1 MTDARNFVT
10 RLSTDT
16 SKFNLNGTIKELD
29 QLNKS
34 LIDNQQQ
41 QKECNKIIKSTK
53 DELEKAKKEIKDSGS
68 ATDQQREKIDKL
80 KQTLEEQKLKLAQL
94 KSEQTVIKSAIRDT
108 AKTAVS
114 SVDEVNK
121 KVEESADTWTTLKET
136 LAHVAADGVE
146 MLSSKLIEL
155 AKDIVNTGMQFESA
169 MSEVAAI
176 TGATGSELEALEETA
191 KKYGATTKFSATE
204 TAQALKYMGLAGWD
218 AKTSMEALPGILNL
232 AAASGMDLA
241 AASDMV
247 TDYLTAFGL
256 SAEKAAYM
264 ADLLTYAQ
272 SNSNTSAVQLGQAW
286 GNCAAN
292 LHAAGQDIET
302 VTAMLESMANQGL
315 KGSEAGT
322 ALAAIMRDITSNMN
336 DGKIAIGNMLISVTD
351 AYGNFRDLTD
361 IMADVEK
368 AVAGMGSAERTA
380 ALDATFTA
388 RSLKGV
394 NLILE
399 EGSEAVSGYEN
410 DLRQSMG
417 SAEKAAGTMS
427 DNLAG
432 DLKTLESGLESLK
445 ISIFE
450 DAESPLRD
458 LVHFITDEGIPALKW
473 LYENIEDITEIFAP
487 FAEGINSLLA
497 MPKTSQRELK
507 QTISRESEIVAEI
520 AELDELIRKAEE
532 RAAHDRTGSTST
544 EYIDQ
549 LKAEKAALQDRL
561 EKLKSEEEQLK
572 TTQKAVVNLTE
583 SEKANT
589 ITVKE
594 NSEAVDDYTKKSG
607 DLEKYLSTLSDSY
620 KKLDNG
626 QEISLSTI
634 LSLIDKYPEY
644 ARQLMDAKGN
654 IDLQKSATE
663 SLFEAKKQEYLLTQK
678 ATMDKITMSN
688 EETEVI
694 LSNLQ
699 KQFEAYASQVTVL
712 EGMRAILGNTVVDAE
727 KERAQKLAEE
737 ARKNI
742 EEYKSASTRYN
753 LVKSMNI
760 NDFAKQDTSTTKQST
775 SSSKQSSSDSYYY
788 SGYDVKAYGS
798 TQLEAALKWLDRA
811 QNLGKISTQQALSHL
826 KQWKTQYAQTAD
838 EIYDIDHRIYQAQQK
853 LESDQTAAIKKQLDL
868 VRAAYEKAADD
879 KIALFKKQA
888 DAAKEAADK
897 EIKALDDLQKKRNEE
912 NEDAKRKAELD
923 KINVQLKYKHL
934 DELSRMELLRRKQ
947 DIVNEQAEADFS
959 RQIETKKQT
968 LQGNADA
975 AALQYDK
982 AVGNINSLLERLN
995 YFIAAQ
1001 TGTVTNQQIVN
1012 NNNSRQNF
1020 QIVASGIS
1028 SRQLTSEIVRELY
1041 S

>member
-114 SVDEVNK
+114 SVDEVNR

-699 KQFEAYASQVTVL
+699 KQVEAYASQVTVL